1 MEPKKILNE
10 LKRNKLI
17 DDKFIFVYGIIPS
30 NGGSLATSLSG
41 EIAVS
46 LKSDELVFTPIK
58 SDRLIAQEAKS
69 YNKVNLQ
76 RIEYKG
82 LFSKYMTFIFSRGQ
96 YVKIKISKLFDY
108 NARKIIQKTA
118 KEY

>member
-17 DDKFIFVYGIIPS
+17 DDKFVFVYGNIPS

-46 LKSDELVFTPIK
+46 LKSNELVFTPIK
-58 SDRLIAQEAKS
+58 ADRLIVKESKS
-69 YNKVNLQ
+69 YDKEKLA
-76 RIEYKG
+76 RIEYRG

-108 NARKIIQKTA
+108 NARKIIERTA